1 MIARKKP
8 SSGNGL
14 RWYVVCA
21 RPHAETRAFVHLKR
35 QGFQTFLPLYRKT
48 IRHARQ
54 FRTVNAP
61 LFPRYLF
68 VALNL
73 DRDRW
78 RSVNGTFGVSRLIME
93 GERPKSIRSGVVE
106 HLIVATDPYGLVLAA
121 PDLKPGEKVRFA
133 SGPFAGLVGELLALD
148 DDGRVRVLL
157 EVMGAQIPVRTHR
170 LGMVSAA

>member
-1 MIARKKP
+1 MREKL
-8 SSGNGL
+8 SSGTDP

-21 RPHAETRAFVHLKR
+21 QPHGETRAFAHLTR

-68 VALNL
+68 VSLDL

-78 RSVNGTFGVSRLIME
+78 RSVNGTFGVSSLIME
-93 GERPKSIRSGVVE
+93 GERPKTVRRDVVE
-106 HLIVATDPYGLVLAA
+106 NLIAATDPGGLISAGH
-121 PDLKPGEKVRFA
+121 DLQPGEKVRFA

-148 DDGRVRVLL
+148 EAGRVRVLL
-157 EVMGAQIPVRTHR
+157 EVMGAQVPVRTNR
-170 LGMVSAA
+170 VGMVSAA